1 MGDKCSGLAKLT
13 SVDFCNIDLRDRF
26 GRTPLM
32 YAVLGNYPACVEV
45 DGKANASIIFVEKV
59 LLKTS
64 SNASLVDSSRRTA
77 LHWAVHHGHIGCVK
91 YVS

>member
-1 MGDKCSGLAKLT
+1 MLLQSPGTLKVVLMKEEVLRKCSGLAKLT

-45 DGKANASIIFVEKV
+45 REMSLNHILFWKLLLKMFLIFVK
-59 LLKTS
+59 
-64 SNASLVDSSRRTA
+64 RF
-77 LHWAVHHGHIGCVK
+77 C
-91 YVS
+91 

>member
-1 MGDKCSGLAKLT
+1 MVGGNGDNCSGLAKLT

-45 DGKANASIIFVEKV
+45 SEEK
-59 LLKTS
+59 
-64 SNASLVDSSRRTA
+64 NEDNF
-77 LHWAVHHGHIGCVK
+77 C
-91 YVS
+91 

>member
-1 MGDKCSGLAKLT
+1 MKEEVLKKCSGLAKLT

-45 DGKANASIIFVEKV
+45 VGNVPKPYFVLETLVENVSDIF
-59 LLKTS
+59 
-64 SNASLVDSSRRTA
+64 
-77 LHWAVHHGHIGCVK
+77 
-91 YVS
+91 

>member
-1 MGDKCSGLAKLT
+1 MFMGWWGDKCSGLAKLT

-45 DGKANASIIFVEKV
+45 AGQIND
-59 LLKTS
+59 L
-64 SNASLVDSSRRTA
+64 
-77 LHWAVHHGHIGCVK
+77 C
-91 YVS
+91 